1 MGTYWCCKQ
10 AGCVLTTPAVV
21 TCTLINHLAVIS
33 ISLVTGITGARQT
46 IRGSFSAGGKHVT
59 ATIVCLAVH

>member
-33 ISLVTGITGARQT
+33 ISLVTGITRARQT
-46 IRGSFSAGGKHVT
+46 IRDSFSAGGKHVT
-59 ATIVCLAVH
+59 ATIVYLAVH